1 MQLKG
6 RDVISLKDFR
16 KEEIEHIFKVALDFD
31 LVASEKRGVSL
42 ASGKILASL
51 FFEPSTRTRL
61 SFETAMLRL
70 GGGVIG
76 FADAA
81 VSRAGDHYGESIG
94 DTVRMVDR
102 YADIIAVRHLTAGT
116 AAEMA
121 KYATIPVLNAGDGNN
136 EHPTQALQDMY
147 TIFKHRGRRLDGLR
161 ILLMGGM
168 NYRVMH
174 SLCYALPRFSNI
186 EIFSFS
192 SEDTR
197 MPTEVVSYLKSGG
210 VFYKEIKSVEEVIDH
225 VEVIEQIGPKR
236 NKGEFI
242 EDKFILT
249 REKLKKAK
257 PNLLVL
263 HPFPRIGELSED
275 VDATPHAGYF
285 EQAFNGVPLRMALIA
300 CCLGLV

>member
-1 MQLKG
+1 MELKG
-6 RDVISLKDFR
+6 RDVISLKDFNR
-16 KEEIEHIFKVALDFD
+16 EEIEYIFKVALEFD
-31 LVASEKRGVSL
+31 LVASKKRSVSL

-76 FADAA
+76 FAEAA
-81 VSRAGDHYGESIG
+81 VSRAGDHYGESIS
-94 DTVRMVDR
+94 DTVRMIDR

-121 KYATIPVLNAGDGNN
+121 KYSDIPVLNAGDGNN

-147 TIFKHRGRRLDGLR
+147 TIFKYRGQRLDGLK

-174 SLCYALPRFSNI
+174 SLCYALPRFLNI

-197 MPTEVVSYLKSGG
+197 MPAEIVNYLKSRE
-210 VFYKEIKSVEEVIDH
+210 VFYKEIKSIEEVIDH
-225 VEVIEQIGPKR
+225 IEVIEQIGPKR
-236 NKGEFI
+236 NKGDFI
-242 EDKFILT
+242 EDKFILN
-249 REKLKKAK
+249 REKLNKAN

-263 HPFPRIGELSED
+263 HPLPRIGELSED
-275 VDATPHAGYF
+275 VDSTQHAGYF
-285 EQAFNGVPLRMALIA
+285 EQAGNGVPLRMALIA
-300 CCLGLV
+300 CCLGLA